1 MNKAVPR
8 SRIADWTALCKMNIS
23 LPVTLS
29 TFTGFVLYAGSV
41 SFDVLIVCAG
51 VLLLACSSSVLN
63 HIIEKKT
70 DALMP
75 RTSSR
80 PIPSGRISVQTAS
93 LFAVVA
99 ATAGALLLSLSG
111 IVPLLLGLFN
121 LAWYSLVYTHL
132 KRVTAFAV
140 IPGSLVGAIPPVI
153 GWSAAGG
160 DVLHVHIILVAFFF
174 FIGQVPHFW
183 IIVMQ
188 YGKDYD
194 AAGLPGLTRVFSSE
208 QLVNLTLVWVGATA
222 VAAVFL
228 VLFGVFETLIFS
240 VAIFLMVILFLLS
253 FRKWIGSN
261 QIRNPKHAF
270 MAINLFYLGMML
282 ALIGDGM
289 IR

>member
-1 MNKAVPR
+1 MNKAVTR

-63 HIIEKKT
+63 HILEKKT

-75 RTSSR
+75 RTSTR
-80 PIPSGRISVQTAS
+80 PIPSGRISVQNAS

-99 ATAGALLLSLSG
+99 ATAGALLLSLNG
-111 IVPLLLGLFN
+111 IGPLLLGLFN

-160 DVLHVHIILVAFFF
+160 DILHVHIILVAFFF

-183 IIVMQ
+183 IIVMR

-194 AAGLPGLTRVFSSE
+194 AAGLPGLTTIFSSE

-240 VAIFLMVILFLLS
+240 VAIHLMVILFLLS

-261 QIRNPKHAF
+261 QICNPKHAF